1 VWIFGV
7 GGQRGSW
14 LVVVKQGEQV
24 EWLGRGRKAVCK
36 FSREEQRVRLKRA
49 GFEKQDKERQK
60 PRQIHLTKTKQPVHD
75 KTSMGI
81 VCSTDDTAADAK
93 APSNPYGFPSAAHPN
108 DQTIM
113 EQRNEV
119 ARLQRIED
127 RALRE
132 AMRASARTASQEN
145 IDNKDVFATSSDV

>member
-1 VWIFGV
+1 
-7 GGQRGSW
+7 
-14 LVVVKQGEQV
+14 
-24 EWLGRGRKAVCK
+24 
-36 FSREEQRVRLKRA
+36 
-49 GFEKQDKERQK
+49 
-60 PRQIHLTKTKQPVHD
+60 
-75 KTSMGI
+75 
-81 VCSTDDTAADAK
+81 
-93 APSNPYGFPSAAHPN
+93 
-108 DQTIM
+108 M

>member
-1 VWIFGV
+1 M
-7 GGQRGSW
+7 
-14 LVVVKQGEQV
+14 VVKQGKQV
-24 EWLGRGRKAVCK
+24 EWLGRGRKAVCAAVQTIRRN
-36 FSREEQRVRLKRA
+36 REVKVRLKIWLQKGSDQSPGTA
-49 GFEKQDKERQK
+49 KEPDSPDK
-60 PRQIHLTKTKQPVHD
+60 LTTRLTD

>member
-1 VWIFGV
+1 M
-7 GGQRGSW
+7 
-14 LVVVKQGEQV
+14 
-24 EWLGRGRKAVCK
+24 
-36 FSREEQRVRLKRA
+36 
-49 GFEKQDKERQK
+49 ERPK
-60 PRQIHLTKTKQPVHD
+60 PRNAKEPDSPDKLTTRLTD